1 MKKYSAKFALEDKM
15 RESTASKEQV
25 ERRRTQ
31 LADFD
36 KWRSELQD
44 QYHEEKEQR
53 LELRGGKLL
62 QINCSLTWLH
72 L

>member
-31 LADFD
+31 LSDFE
-36 KWRSELQD
+36 KWRRELQE
-44 QYHEEKEQR
+44 QHLTEKEAR
-53 LELRGGKLL
+53 LALRGG
-62 QINCSLTWLH
+62 WLEVV
-72 L
+72 